1 MQKYAFLVTAHTDI
15 EQLKRLSKRLMSLGD
30 IYLLIDK
37 KQKDENYLTE
47 VQKLVSNSGGGNL
60 LGPTSHKHCVGRVFR
75 MRRATDFA

>member
-37 KQKDENYLTE
+37 KQKDKEYLTE
-47 VQKLVSNSGGGNL
+47 VQTLVSNSGGGNFA
-60 LGPTSHKHCVGRVFR
+60 GSTSHKHCVGRVLR
-75 MRRATDFA
+75 MRRATNIA

>member
-37 KQKDENYLTE
+37 KQKNENYLAE
-47 VQKLVSNSGGGNL
+47 VQTLVSNSGGAGQS
-60 LGPTSHKHCVGRVFR
+60 SHKHCVGRVLPV
-75 MRRATDFA
+75 RRATDIA